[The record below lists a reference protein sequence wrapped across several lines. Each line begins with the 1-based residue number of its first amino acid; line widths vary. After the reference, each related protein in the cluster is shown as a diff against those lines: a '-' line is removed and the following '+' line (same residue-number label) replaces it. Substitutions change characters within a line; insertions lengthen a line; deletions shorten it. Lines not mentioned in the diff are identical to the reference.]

1 MVVSVSEMVI
11 NSNKRVRI
19 KDYNEVEDK
28 VLLSSIKN
36 GKYKIVKREE
46 VMLNNMSKLSL
57 MELLKWYR
65 LRINIMV
72 ML

>member
-1 MVVSVSEMVI
+1 MIVSVSEMVI

-36 GKYKIVKREE
+36 GKYKVVKREE

-57 MELLKWYR
+57 MELLK
-65 LRINIMV
+65 
-72 ML
+72 

>member
-1 MVVSVSEMVI
+1 MVVNVSEMVI

-36 GKYKIVKREE
+36 GKYKVVKKQKL
-46 VMLNNMSKLSL
+46 MLNNMSELSL
-57 MELLKWYR
+57 KELLK
-65 LRINIMV
+65 
-72 ML
+72 

>member
-1 MVVSVSEMVI
+1 MIVSVSEMVI

-19 KDYNEVEDK
+19 KDFNEVEEK

-36 GKYKIVKREE
+36 GKYKVVKREE

-57 MELLKWYR
+57 KELLK
-65 LRINIMV
+65 
-72 ML
+72 

>member
-19 KDYNEVEDK
+19 KDFNEVEEK

-36 GKYKIVKREE
+36 GKYKVVKREE
-46 VMLNNMSKLSL
+46 VMLNNMSKLNL
-57 MELLKWYR
+57 MELLK
-65 LRINIMV
+65 
-72 ML
+72 

>member
-19 KDYNEVEDK
+19 KDFNEVEEK
-28 VLLSSIKN
+28 VTINSIKSGN
-36 GKYKIVKREE
+36 YSVIKREE

-57 MELLKWYR
+57 KELLK
-65 LRINIMV
+65 
-72 ML
+72 

>member
-1 MVVSVSEMVI
+1 MIVSVSEMVI

-36 GKYKIVKREE
+36 GKYKVVKREE
-46 VMLNNMSKLSL
+46 VMLNNMSKLNL
-57 MELLKWYR
+57 MELLK
-65 LRINIMV
+65 
-72 ML
+72 

>member
-1 MVVSVSEMVI
+1 MVVNVNEMVI

-36 GKYKIVKREE
+36 GKYKVVKKQK
-46 VMLNNMSKLSL
+46 VDVK
-57 MELLKWYR
+57 
-65 LRINIMV
+65 
-72 ML
+72 

>member
-1 MVVSVSEMVI
+1 MIVSVSEMVI

-19 KDYNEVEDK
+19 KDFNEVEDK

-36 GKYKIVKREE
+36 GKYKVLKREE

-57 MELLKWYR
+57 MELLK
-65 LRINIMV
+65 
-72 ML
+72 

>member
-19 KDYNEVEDK
+19 KDYIEVEEK
-28 VLLSSIKN
+28 VTINSIKSGN
-36 GKYKIVKREE
+36 YSVIKRKE

-57 MELLKWYR
+57 KELLK
-65 LRINIMV
+65 
-72 ML
+72 

>member
-1 MVVSVSEMVI
+1 MIVSVSEMVI

-36 GKYKIVKREE
+36 GKYTVLKREE
-46 VMLNNMSKLSL
+46 VMLFNMSKLNL
-57 MELLKWYR
+57 MELLK
-65 LRINIMV
+65 
-72 ML
+72 

>member
-1 MVVSVSEMVI
+1 MNLKGIYMIVSVSEMVI

-36 GKYKIVKREE
+36 GKYKVVKREE
-46 VMLNNMSKLSL
+46 VMLNNISKLSL
-57 MELLKWYR
+57 KELLK
-65 LRINIMV
+65 
-72 ML
+72 

>member
-1 MVVSVSEMVI
+1 MSLKGIYMVVSVSEMVI

-19 KDYNEVEDK
+19 KDCNEVEDK

-36 GKYKIVKREE
+36 GKYKVVKREE

-57 MELLKWYR
+57 MELLK
-65 LRINIMV
+65 
-72 ML
+72 

>member
-36 GKYKIVKREE
+36 GKYKVVKREE
-46 VMLNNMSKLSL
+46 VLLNNMSKLSL
-57 MELLKWYR
+57 MELLK
-65 LRINIMV
+65 
-72 ML
+72 